1 MYWYVNWHTLVF
13 QLKDTVCLFGTLLVF
28 DPIHLPK
35 GETWCLIGSEQK
47 EKELFLLIGSRCYEV
62 YQFWGG
68 LSLWATTCIW
78 IMSFKMTAVTYIPP
92 DTFSIL
98 WATTFIQH
106 MTQTKWWATT
116 FIQHTSSNW
125 NTRVSLLVFHL
136 VWGHFDKG
144 QLPSFGKLRPN
155 FWLNPT

>member
-1 MYWYVNWHTLVF
+1 MVLFHSTHVSTLVF
-13 QLKDTVCLFGTLLVF
+13 QLQDTVCLFGTLLVF
-28 DPIHLPK
+28 DPIYLPK

-47 EKELFLLIGSRCYEV
+47 EKEPFLLIRSRCFEV

-78 IMSFKMTAVTYIPP
+78 IMSFKMTIVTYIPP

-106 MTQTKWWATT
+106 MIHTKWWTTT

-125 NTRVSLLVFHL
+125 NTRVI
-136 VWGHFDKG
+136 K
-144 QLPSFGKLRPN
+144 LPKFKITKHWIAKEAKKICKCFAGE
-155 FWLNPT
+155 